1 MAHQA
6 TVDHAADVL
15 AIKDVE
21 PAVKLLAMNHAHQA
35 ARRNLLERESAM
47 LLLTVLSM
55 LAFLLQT
62 LHTMKVATVL
72 SSQTAPTPPW
82 LSLLTQL

>member
-1 MAHQA
+1 
-6 TVDHAADVL
+6 VDHAVDVL

-21 PAVKLLAMNHAHQA
+21 AAVKLLATNHAHQA

-55 LAFLLQT
+55 LAFSLQT